1 MSTLDPGPEK
11 VRSLPPGPERAQAMS
26 RACEIV
32 YEAANMLPL
41 VNKPDYI
48 GFRRDLIEPKFV
60 KLEGNFDVL
69 KYAEEFTRKR

>member
-1 MSTLDPGPEK
+1 
-11 VRSLPPGPERAQAMS
+11 VRSLPNGPEREAAMS

-32 YEAANMLPL
+32 YDQANIIPL

-48 GFRRDLIEPKFV
+48 AYRRDLIEPKFA